1 MTRDFVIREFSR
13 QSSDLY
19 TLRVSEMPRSRHV
32 SSLMD
37 GPNDFVT
44 SQVEISPVRSRGLIL
59 VHFLMDPTTVG
70 PLREI

>member
-1 MTRDFVIREFSR
+1 MNRDFAIREFSR

-44 SQVEISPVRSRGLIL
+44 SQVKISPVRSRGLNL
-59 VHFLMDPTTVG
+59 VHFLTDPMAIG
-70 PLREI
+70 PLRKI